1 MSSRIIIMYP
11 EAAIAVDTEIHQNHP
26 ELLKILSEYPSRHL
40 ESKVAAIAA
49 YCGFALDGTFA
60 EKDLEKL
67 FQMLYDRLKEKSAI
81 RLN

>member
-1 MSSRIIIMYP
+1 MPREIVMYP

-26 ELLKILSEYPSRHL
+26 ELLKLLSKYPSRHL

-49 YCGFALDGTFA
+49 YCGLALDGTFT

-67 FQMLYDRLKEKSAI
+67 FQMLYDKLKQKS
-81 RLN
+81 RLNLN